1 MPDFFLS
8 EFEEEGLP
16 NNTYYGDGSRIEPEV
31 MDHLRHA
38 YLREKVVFPWQQFD
52 VLNGRQHA
60 GLARARAVQRRTQ
73 NRYRHGGS
81 DLWKDCLA

>member
-1 MPDFFLS
+1 MRNFFLS

-16 NNTYYGDGSRIEPEV
+16 NNTYYGDSSPIEPEV

-52 VLNGRQHA
+52 VLMVDNMLASHGREPYS
-60 GLARARAVQRRTQ
+60 GERRIVTGMADP
-73 NRYRHGGS
+73 RIWR
-81 DLWKDCLA
+81 DCLP